1 MRCPF
6 CKTDEDRVI
15 DSRSIGE
22 GSAIRRRRKCLA
34 CAKRFTT
41 YERAEVVPMRVIK
54 KDQSRE
60 SFQREKVLK
69 GLTRAAEKRNLSM
82 EHLESIVSRVE
93 SKIAE
98 EHDSE
103 VSTKLIGEMVIE
115 ELREADHVAYV
126 RFASVYREFKDVE
139 QFLQEVISL
148 AGPENLA
155 RVGESRS
162 GSSSGPNREAT
173 RRPRPEA
180 ESPDRPDRGASRL
193 EMERSPNRGAT
204 RS

>member
-1 MRCPF
+1 MKCPF

-34 CAKRFTT
+34 CGKRFTT
-41 YERAEVVPMRVIK
+41 YERAEVVPIRVIK
-54 KDQSRE
+54 KDHSRE
-60 SFQREKVLK
+60 LFQREKVLK
-69 GLTRAAEKRNLSM
+69 GLTRATEKRNISM

-139 QFLQEVISL
+139 QFLQEVVSL
-148 AGPENLA
+148 AGPENVS
-155 RVGESRS
+155 RVAESRS
-162 GSSSGPNREAT
+162 RSSSVSNRTVPSDA
-173 RRPRPEA
+173 
-180 ESPDRPDRGASRL
+180 PDGGASRL
-193 EMERSPNRGAT
+193 DSPDLERSPNRGAT
-204 RS
+204 RN